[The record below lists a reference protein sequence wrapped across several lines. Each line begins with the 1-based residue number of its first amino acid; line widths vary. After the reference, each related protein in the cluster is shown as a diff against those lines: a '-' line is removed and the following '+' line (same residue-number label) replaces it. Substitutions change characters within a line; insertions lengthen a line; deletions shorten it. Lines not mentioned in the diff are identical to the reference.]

1 MTAAEIAPGARVV
14 PEQSLMRG
22 NFFAESTYLKTDIVK
37 GTTHNRA
44 GTRIVCLTAD
54 FLHGL
59 RRAVG
64 DECGPAADLVFKSC
78 GKKWG
83 ALFAKRFEQEMS
95 DFYGRPLQDFMLALF
110 QACLSEL
117 FSHHGWGKPTLDLS
131 KHERGL
137 IVIEVKEP
145 IYADLV
151 GKADQPVDTL
161 LAGIFAG
168 FFSQL
173 SGQDL
178 GCVQT
183 ECKACGADAS
193 RFVLALSQ
201 RLTPVPAWVQNGKG
215 HEEILGQLAAVPA

>member
-1 MTAAEIAPGARVV
+1 MTTAEVAPGARVV

-22 NFFAESTYLKTDIVK
+22 NFFAESTYLKTDIAK
-37 GTTHNRA
+37 GTTRNRA

-64 DECGPAADLVFKSC
+64 DECGPAAELVFKSC

-95 DFYGRPLQDFMLALF
+95 EFYGKPLQDFMLALF
-110 QACLSEL
+110 QACLTEL
-117 FSHHGWGKPTLDLS
+117 FSHHGWGKPNLDLS
-131 KHERGL
+131 RHDRGL
-137 IVIEVKEP
+137 IVVEVKDA
-145 IYADLV
+145 IYAELV
-151 GKADQPVDTL
+151 GQSDQPVDTL

-168 FFSQL
+168 FFSYL

-178 GCVQT
+178 DCVQT
-183 ECKACGADAS
+183 TCKACGADAS
-193 RFVLALSQ
+193 RFVLALAA
-201 RLTPVPAWVQNGKG
+201 RLAPVPAWVQNGKG